1 MNEKWAWKDYI
12 DGGPDLDQRL
22 IKIAKLLKRMRA
34 WMSENN
40 DTPMDSPNGIMYGKD
55 MDYVNNV
62 KLGLSG
68 MLTTPKKEYVDKD
81 GNVFT
86 KGFNWDRETKII
98 LNKIWKRY
106 A

>member
-1 MNEKWAWKDYI
+1 MKEYKKWTWADYV
-12 DGGPDLDQRL
+12 DGGPNLDQRL

-34 WMSENN
+34 WMNDNN

-68 MLTTPKKEYVDKD
+68 MLTTPK
-81 GNVFT
+81 
-86 KGFNWDRETKII
+86 FNWDRETKII
-98 LNKIWKRY
+98 LNKIWRRY
-106 A
+106 G

>member
-1 MNEKWAWKDYI
+1 MVKWTWGDYI
-12 DGGPDLDQRL
+12 DGGPNLDQRL

-34 WMSENN
+34 WENEN
-40 DTPMDSPNGIMYGKD
+40 GDIPMDSPNGIMFGKD
-55 MDYVNNV
+55 MDYVNNI

-68 MLTTPKKEYVDKD
+68 ILTVPK
-81 GNVFT
+81 FM
-86 KGFNWDRETKII
+86 FDRKTKII

>member
-1 MNEKWAWKDYI
+1 MDEKWTWNEYV

-22 IKIAKLLKRMRA
+22 IKIAKLLMRMRA

-55 MDYVNNV
+55 MDFVNNV

-68 MLTTPKKEYVDKD
+68 MLTTPK
-81 GNVFT
+81 
-86 KGFNWDRETKII
+86 FNWDRETKII

>member
-1 MNEKWAWKDYI
+1 MKEQKWTWADYI
-12 DGGPDLDQRL
+12 DGGPELDQRL
-22 IKIAKLLKRMRA
+22 IKIAKLLERMRA

-55 MDYVNNV
+55 MDFVNNV

-68 MLTTPKKEYVDKD
+68 IAELHPKFK
-81 GNVFT
+81 
-86 KGFNWDRETKII
+86 WDRETKII
-98 LNKIWKRY
+98 LNKIWRRY

>member
-1 MNEKWAWKDYI
+1 MKEYKKWTWADYV
-12 DGGPDLDQRL
+12 DGGPKLDQRL

-34 WMSENN
+34 WMNENN
-40 DTPMDSPNGIMYGKD
+40 DTPMDSPKGIMFGKD

-68 MLTTPKKEYVDKD
+68 MLTTPK
-81 GNVFT
+81 
-86 KGFNWDRETKII
+86 FNWDRETKII

>member
-1 MNEKWAWKDYI
+1 MFEEKDKKIWDWQDYVN
-12 DGGPDLDQRL
+12 GGPELYLRL
-22 IKIAKLLKRMRA
+22 IKIAKLLERMRA

-68 MLTTPKKEYVDKD
+68 IAELHPKFK
-81 GNVFT
+81 
-86 KGFNWDRETKII
+86 WDRETKII
-98 LNKIWKRY
+98 LNKIWRRY